1 MFALISFLYY
11 TISNITIIITFY
23 STDTSEAGIIILAVL
38 TGILGSVVI
47 GLVTLLIITW
57 KRVPEGK

>member
-11 TISNITIIITFY
+11 TISNITIITFY

>member
-11 TISNITIIITFY
+11 TISNINIITFY

-57 KRVPEGK
+57 KHVPEGK